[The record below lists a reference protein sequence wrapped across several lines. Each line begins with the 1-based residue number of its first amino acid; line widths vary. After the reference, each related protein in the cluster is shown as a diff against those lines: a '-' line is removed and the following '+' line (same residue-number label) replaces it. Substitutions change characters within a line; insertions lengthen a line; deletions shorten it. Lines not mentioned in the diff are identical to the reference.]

1 MKYIAFL
8 ILLVSA
14 QSFAQE
20 VPEMLSLGEIHSSQ
34 EKPNTLMLRRI
45 LFINKSKT
53 VYYPLALSGNLDMNE
68 VRHFMDTACE
78 KIGRIVDESVP
89 MMNSFEFL
97 RKGDSYLTS
106 VAGVARTVRSDN
118 SVRVLSQINCIKI

>member
-20 VPEMLSLGEIHSSQ
+20 YPEMLSLGEIHISQ
-34 EKPNTLMLRRI
+34 TNPNQLKLRRI
-45 LFINKSKT
+45 LFINESKT
-53 VYYPLALSGNLDMNE
+53 VYYPLAFSGSLDMNE

-106 VAGVARTVRSDN
+106 VGGVAKTVRSDN